1 MVFKQ
6 PISISKR
13 TTPQHRYDHTSSI
26 SAAPTPNLLTPLNNL
41 LRKPH
46 LIDEHRPD
54 SSRRQPVVVVC
65 YFFCVKTFTEYF
77 HGRRA
82 SRELHES
89 MEKESGGN
97 TNSHTPASLHVS
109 GVGAVRVPQRCESGT
124 LLSASSRRD
133 TTVVGG
139 VAPLGSICMKGVY
152 NNRNRFYHF
161 ERNKSEKCSCVRAEC

>member
-13 TTPQHRYDHTSSI
+13 TTPQHSRYDQH
-26 SAAPTPNLLTPLNNL
+26 LL
-41 LRKPH
+41 
-46 LIDEHRPD
+46 DEHRPD

-82 SRELHES
+82 SLELHESSRELHES

-109 GVGAVRVPQRCESGT
+109 GVGAVRVPQRCDSGT

-152 NNRNRFYHF
+152 NNRNRFHQ
-161 ERNKSEKCSCVRAEC
+161 RKCSCVRAEC

>member
-13 TTPQHRYDHTSSI
+13 TTPQHRYDHTNDHTSSM
-26 SAAPTPNLLTPLNNL
+26 STAPT
-41 LRKPH
+41 
-46 LIDEHRPD
+46 RPD
-54 SSRRQPVVVVC
+54 ASLLVVVC

-152 NNRNRFYHF
+152 NNRNRFHQ
-161 ERNKSEKCSCVRAEC
+161 RKCSCVRAEC

>member
-82 SRELHES
+82 SLELHES
-89 MEKESGGN
+89 FTRAWKRRAGATRTHTHRRRCMSAASAPCVSPNAAKAVHCCLRHREETRRWSGG
-97 TNSHTPASLHVS
+97 SPLWAVS
-109 GVGAVRVPQRCESGT
+109 V
-124 LLSASSRRD
+124 
-133 TTVVGG
+133 
-139 VAPLGSICMKGVY
+139 
-152 NNRNRFYHF
+152 
-161 ERNKSEKCSCVRAEC
+161 